1 MAESKIFLFVLVL
14 SLGVLVRARHMH
26 PHQIAR
32 NYEESNFENSETE
45 EEHAADID
53 GVPIVS
59 IGSLYK
65 IFVHFFFGSSLAG
78 FNQSREEMKEDDP
91 YK

>member
-1 MAESKIFLFVLVL
+1 
-14 SLGVLVRARHMH
+14 MH

-65 IFVHFFFGSSLAG
+65 IFVHFFFGPSLAG